1 LTYGRIV
8 SDKLK
13 VTLLVLIIEYLH
25 GTLEHIDRNGQNLLA
40 VEHEVHAHVVKG
52 LGIRIDADV
61 VHTLGKHQGDGLE
74 RLDFV
79 GLPVYDDIIDAF
91 GIGFEVL
98 WAAEG
103 HFEGPSGLGFRRNGY
118 RFRTGLGCILLCNRF
133 LGCLVLA
140 FEAAE

>member
-1 LTYGRIV
+1 M
-8 SDKLK
+8 
-13 VTLLVLIIEYLH
+13 LIIEYLH

-40 VEHEVHAHVVKG
+40 VEHEVHVNVVEG

-74 RLDFV
+74 RFDFV
-79 GLPVYDDIIDAF
+79 GFPVYDDIIDAF

-98 WAAEG
+98 GAPEG
-103 HFEGPSGLGFRRNGY
+103 HLEGPSGLGFRRNRY
-118 RFRTGLGCILLCNRF
+118 RFRNGLGRLLLCNRF